1 MSEWS
6 LERALWRHA
15 SAPRLSRTVRPI
27 LRAHI
32 AALAR
37 RAIGGE
43 RLPTGQ
49 HGLALGIFQ
58 ARRRRS
64 RQ

>member
-6 LERALWRHA
+6 LERALLR
-15 SAPRLSRTVRPI
+15 SGLVPRLSRARRPI

-37 RAIGGE
+37 RTVGGE

-49 HGLALGIFQ
+49 HGLALGILQ
-58 ARRRRS
+58 ARRRR
-64 RQ
+64 QHQ